1 MTIQNKSRYKMPV
14 FATYFSL
21 MALALLTSC
30 SIEKPQSP
38 TWRTNWDIPIANKA
52 YSIFEILED
61 MGDSNVV
68 VDSAGFPGFEIRQ
81 EFDTIRAEG
90 NLTTDGVNLHVRDS
104 LGLIDIPQPDSITST
119 TDLYDIL
126 PVNLGVIP
134 PASFDYDQP
143 LDTVSRFSWVDV
155 ESGDVILTFT
165 NMLDCDLDT
174 FIVTFTDLAD
184 DHVISVS
191 NFPGGL
197 PDNSTRADTV
207 ALDGQRISN
216 ALSVNFTGVTLAGG
230 VIVDVGQPHYIETA
244 ATFPTDITV
253 SAGRTETPEI
263 TLSQTQSTALN
274 DSSVIQSSVI
284 ESGDLQL
291 TIINDA
297 QIPFTVEI
305 TSSCFQNGGTD
316 LSLSRQVP
324 GNSTAV
330 VSQGLAGYSFIPVDG
345 TMSSQLVVVDVSA
358 YAPGSA
364 PFQYTFSA
372 SDSISVEVALSTIIF
387 ESITGR
393 IQPTVIALPESQHE
407 LDIPDGLD
415 QARLTM
421 AEMALNLY
429 NNSTVPSDV
438 DLVVAG
444 DGRTLDIHGRIDGKL
459 SPADPPELTTISVGS
474 EDLSNFLNPPPGV
487 ISISGNATMNPDY
500 DIVTLTAADYING
513 DIYIYSPF
521 ALAISSPVSIDMG
534 ISDCGIDHESRPD
547 NFTETFRHGSIDV
560 DLESHLPLSVAATIY
575 IGTRPDSGLFDDP
588 GTLILGPD
596 TLQAGAVG
604 PDGRVTESVLS
615 QLSFTLDSHEIGLF
629 DNDIIYYAQH
639 LELLTTDS
647 TGVQIHGT
655 DYLRIKAYGTVQVQF
670 GDNLWGGN

>member
-1 MTIQNKSRYKMPV
+1 MTRQFNSRYKMPV
-14 FATYFSL
+14 IATFFSL
-21 MALALLTSC
+21 IALVLLAAC
-30 SIEKPQSP
+30 SVEKPQSP
-38 TWRTNWDIPIANKA
+38 TWRTDWDIPIANKA

-90 NLTTDGVNLHVRDS
+90 NLTTDGVNLYVKDS
-104 LGLIDIPQPDSITST
+104 LGLINIPQPDSITST

-134 PASFDYDQP
+134 PASLDYDQP

-184 DHVISVS
+184 NHVISVS
-191 NFPGGL
+191 DFPGGL
-197 PDNSTRADTV
+197 PDNATRADTI

-216 ALSVNFTGVTLAGG
+216 TLSVNFTGVTLAGG
-230 VIVDVGQPHYIETA
+230 VIIDVGQPHYIETA

-263 TLSQTQSTALN
+263 SLSQTQSTALN

-291 TIINDA
+291 TITNDT
-297 QIPFTVEI
+297 QVPFAVNL
-305 TSSCFQNGGTD
+305 TSPCFQNGGMD
-316 LSLSRQVP
+316 LSISRQVP
-324 GNSTAV
+324 GNSTDMI
-330 VSQGLAGYSFIPVDG
+330 SQDLGGYSFMPVDSS
-345 TMSSQLVVVDVSA
+345 SSQLVVVDVDA

-364 PFQYTFSA
+364 PLQYTFDA
-372 SDSISVEVALSTIIF
+372 SDSIGVEAVLSTVTF

-393 IQPTVIALPESQHE
+393 VQPTAIALPESQHE

-421 AEMALNLY
+421 AQMALNLY

-438 DLVVAG
+438 DLVIAG
-444 DGRTLDIHGRIDGKL
+444 DGRTLDIQGRIDGKF
-459 SPADPPELTTISVGS
+459 SPADPPKLTTISIGS
-474 EDLSNFLNPPPGV
+474 EDLSDFLNPPPGM
-487 ISISGNATMNPDY
+487 ISISGNATLNPDY
-500 DIVTLTAADYING
+500 DIVTMTAADYING

-521 ALAISSPVSIDMG
+521 ALAISSPISIDMD

-547 NFTETFRHGSIDV
+547 NFMETFRHGSIDV
-560 DLESHLPLSVAATIY
+560 DLESHLPLTVAATIY
-575 IGTRPDSGLFDDP
+575 IGTRRDSSLFDDP

-596 TLQAGAVG
+596 TLQAGIVG

-615 QLSFTLDSHEIGLF
+615 QLSFTLDSRDIGLF
-629 DNDIIYYAQH
+629 DNDIIYYAQR

-647 TGVQIHGT
+647 SGVQIHGT